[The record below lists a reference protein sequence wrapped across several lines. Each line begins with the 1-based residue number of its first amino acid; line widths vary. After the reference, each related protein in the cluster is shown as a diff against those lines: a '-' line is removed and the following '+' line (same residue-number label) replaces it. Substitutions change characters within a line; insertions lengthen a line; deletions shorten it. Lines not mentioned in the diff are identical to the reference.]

1 MAYTEPMLR
10 RPPPGYRRGA
20 RPLYPGTLRTVLIG
34 MVLWGL
40 ALLGFRLPF
49 HPPFLLGVALQ
60 ALVVWFLW
68 KGWKAARRAPRNHLR
83 LFNAQESFAN
93 AFALQ
98 ALILL
103 LW

>member
-1 MAYTEPMLR
+1 MLR

-40 ALLGFRLPF
+40 ALLGVRLPLDL
-49 HPPFLLGVALQ
+49 PLLVAVALQ
-60 ALVVWFLW
+60 ALVLWFLW
-68 KGWKAARRAPRNHLR
+68 RGWKAARRAPRNHLR

-98 ALILL
+98 ALVLL